1 MLMLS
6 VHHPTKAKLIDA
18 TVQLLGELPRDQ
30 ISSEQILSTSGI
42 SKGSMYH
49 HFEDLDH
56 LIEHAMLRKYTDWV
70 DRSIEAIT
78 LTLGNAKSSEDVYEK
93 LCAITIQT
101 QDPARRVDRLY
112 RAEVLAL
119 AASSPR
125 LARALGKE
133 QQRLT
138 DALADLVRETQE
150 QGFFHKEIDPHVLA
164 VFIQAYTLGKVVDD
178 YSETPMDSDNWNT
191 LINNFLKKTLLKYD

>member
-1 MLMLS
+1 MLS

-30 ISSEQILSTSGI
+30 ISSELILSTSGI

-56 LIEHAMLRKYTDWV
+56 LIEHAMLLRYTNWV
-70 DRSIEAIT
+70 DVSIAVMSDILINGKNAEDIYEQ
-78 LTLGNAKSSEDVYEK
+78 LTAVTKR
-93 LCAITIQT
+93 T
-101 QDPARRVDRLY
+101 QDPAMKTERLY
-112 RAEVLAL
+112 RAEVLAM
-119 AASSPR
+119 AAASPR
-125 LARALGKE
+125 LARNLRDQ

-138 DALADLVRETQE
+138 DSLTDLIREVQE
-150 QGFFHKEIDPHVLA
+150 LGYYKKEFDPHVIA

-178 YSETPMDSDNWNT
+178 FSDNPMNPDSWNF
-191 LINNFLKKTLLKYD
+191 LINSVIKKVLSTLE

>member
-1 MLMLS
+1 MLS

-30 ISSEQILSTSGI
+30 ISSELILSTSGI

-56 LIEHAMLRKYTDWV
+56 LIEHAMLLRYTNWV
-70 DRSIEAIT
+70 DVSIAVMSDILINGKNAEDIYEQ
-78 LTLGNAKSSEDVYEK
+78 LTAVTKR
-93 LCAITIQT
+93 T
-101 QDPARRVDRLY
+101 QDPAMKTERLY
-112 RAEVLAL
+112 RAEVLAM
-119 AASSPR
+119 AAASPR
-125 LARALGKE
+125 LARNLRDQ

-138 DALADLVRETQE
+138 DSLTDLIREVQE
-150 QGFFHKEIDPHVLA
+150 LGYYKKEFDPHVIA

-178 YSETPMDSDNWNT
+178 FSDNPMNPDSWNF
-191 LINNFLKKTLLKYD
+191 LINSVIKKVFSTLE